1 MSAVGP
7 TLTEKETVLL
17 LGASAD
23 QLFSIRTAQA
33 MGLHVLAVDMNA
45 DSPGFAIAD
54 DHAVVSTRD
63 IPALKHFVDDY
74 QSRHGRISGV
84 LVQGS
89 DIPQIVCALAE
100 HLGTPHIPLE
110 SALISTHKLLMK
122 CRFRERGVPIPWFST
137 VESVEQLRA
146 FVSERGYPL
155 IIKPVD
161 RSGARGV
168 FYLDEES
175 DLGSLFAQSKAL
187 AFSGEVMVEEYL
199 PGLQISTETIMCG
212 GKAYT
217 PGFADRNY
225 EMLKTYAPNI
235 IENGGWVPSC
245 VTPAQRC
252 AVESLVEQAGLALGV
267 TDGVVKGDVVM
278 TPDGPKMIEMATRLS
293 GGDFSESLIPLGCGV
308 NIVEAALYIAVGRE
322 PDLEKLRPQFDKGVV
337 NRYFFPEPGRLL
349 RIEGVEDVH
358 AFPWVKKLEFW
369 YRPGDI
375 VPSVKSHADRFGV
388 FIVVGETR
396 EEAEAR
402 AEQVYK
408 TIRIV
413 TEPVN

>member
-1 MSAVGP
+1 MLVVEP
-7 TLTEKETVLL
+7 ILTEQETVLL

-33 MGLHVLAVDMNA
+33 MGLRALAVDMNS

-63 IPALKHFVDDY
+63 IPALKQFVDDY
-74 QSRHGRISGV
+74 QAHHGCISGV

-89 DIPQIVCALAE
+89 DIPQVVCALAE

-110 SALISTHKLLMK
+110 SARISTHKYLMK
-122 CRFRERGVPIPWFST
+122 CCFREHGVPIPWFSQVET
-137 VESVEQLRA
+137 VGQLKEI
-146 FVSERGYPL
+146 VGERGYPL

-168 FYLDEES
+168 FYLQEGC
-175 DLGSLFAQSKAL
+175 DLEDLYAQSKAVS
-187 AFSGEVMVEEYL
+187 FVGEVMVEEYL
-199 PGLQISTETIMCG
+199 PGLQISTETIMYN

-225 EMLKTYAPNI
+225 EKLKVYAPNI

-245 VTPAQRC
+245 VMPDQRC

-308 NIVEAALYIAVGRE
+308 NIVEAALNIAVGFE
-322 PDLEKLRPQFDKGVV
+322 PDLDKLHPQFDKGVV

-349 RIEGVEDVH
+349 RIEGVEEVR
-358 AFPWVKKLEFW
+358 ALPWIKKLEFW

-396 EEAEAR
+396 EEAEVR

-413 TEPVN
+413 TASA